1 MNVAALAQ
9 TPLFMSGLVVCCL
22 VAGYAFALFIKL
34 LLTRFSS
41 TVAANELNKEE
52 ILTID
57 LTGKFQEQLET
68 LLDRVDRVKR
78 LSRYFPDPFRDSSW
92 DRLLLTCNILKSAQQ
107 KLLLLIK
114 HRDFV
119 DALQLSLFLSGRT
132 FSLPR
137 LKEPINPDELKLLT
151 EWHKKTTQALQR
163 MIAKVEDEEM
173 NERSKRRLI
182 LPRHFFDSLTSVRQ
196 SVIEDE
202 ERYT

>member
-78 LSRYFPDPFRDSSW
+78 LSRYFPDPFRDNSW

-182 LPRHFFDSLTSVRQ
+182 LPRHFFDALASVRQ